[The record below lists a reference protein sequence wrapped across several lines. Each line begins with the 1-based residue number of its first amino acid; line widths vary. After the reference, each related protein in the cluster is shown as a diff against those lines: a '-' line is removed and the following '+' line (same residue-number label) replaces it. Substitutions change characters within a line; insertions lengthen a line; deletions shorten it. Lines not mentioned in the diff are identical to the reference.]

1 MIKEKSL
8 VNKSLRGFFK
18 IYSGIMCFKIIF
30 FFYDLLVVWLVRVY
44 DVMIKWSCVGVGYKK

>member
-18 IYSGIMCFKIIF
+18 IYSGIMCFKN